1 MPKFPRCIIFHGRKL
16 FCRCCCTS
24 NEIHEIPNLLHNA
37 RSKHL
42 FIRFLC
48 VLLPVLINMFVS
60 FSPPRNC
67 TLQHIIVSMKKP
79 HWEKRSFSA
88 RRGTSTPHK
97 KIVVFPVSTHKRYIS
112 SKFPSFPHSPLHF
125 SSTERSNYVCSFICS
140 TDVVIHTWVHY
151 VSPSYQ

>member
-1 MPKFPRCIIFHGRKL
+1 MAESCFAAAAALQMKYMKFLIYFTMHVANIYSFG
-16 FCRCCCTS
+16 FYVYCC
-24 NEIHEIPNLLHNA
+24 L
-37 RSKHL
+37 
-42 FIRFLC
+42 
-48 VLLPVLINMFVS
+48 VLINMFVS

-88 RRGTSTPHK
+88 RRRTSTPHK

-125 SSTERSNYVCSFICS
+125 SSTIRSNYVCSFICS